1 MNDFYDNV
9 KTDKTSTLEI
19 NDDDKSASKT
29 DSDRLEFL
37 KLIKKRKLEK
47 QNKKNALIE
56 NVSNKKMKSHCSNAV
71 FSVDGT
77 ISEASPVSTTLT
89 RTGRMFDVQESV
101 DLSGPR
107 KDLDEN
113 ALRQTFKGVWSHLS
127 VNGGYS
133 LKLHYVRS
141 PSSANYY
148 PIVVDVMNNSGQMNI
163 YIKGR
168 TFIEVLKGFAHE
180 VMKHCKDT
188 FEK

>member
-19 NDDDKSASKT
+19 NDDDKSASTT

-37 KLIKKRKLEK
+37 KLIKKRKMEK
-47 QNKKNALIE
+47 QNKKLAWND
-56 NVSNKKMKSHCSNAV
+56 NVSNKKMKSHCSNVV

-77 ISEASPVSTTLT
+77 ILEASPVSTTVT
-89 RTGRMFDVQESV
+89 RTGRMLDVQESV
-101 DLSGPR
+101 DLSGSR
-107 KDLDEN
+107 KELDEN

-133 LKLHYVRS
+133 LKLHYVRT

-148 PIVVDVMNNSGQMNI
+148 PIVVDVTNNSGQMNI

-168 TFIEVLKGFAHE
+168 TFIEY
-180 VMKHCKDT
+180 
-188 FEK
+188 